1 MDESFVPNLLKKELE
16 NREERLSKVTDEI
29 HRMRDK
35 IADVQSYA
43 GFSDVY
49 WLRKEMEV
57 YENARRELRGEVSAL
72 RQAIAR
78 LDRSE

>member
-1 MDESFVPNLLKKELE
+1 MDESFVPNLLKNELE
-16 NREERLSKVTDEI
+16 TREERLSKVTEEI

-43 GFSDVY
+43 AFSDVY

-57 YENARRELRGEVSAL
+57 YEKARRELRGEVSAL
-72 RQAIAR
+72 RQAIAKLER
-78 LDRSE
+78 ED

>member
-1 MDESFVPNLLKKELE
+1 MDESFVPNLLRNELE
-16 NREERLSKVTDEI
+16 NREERLSKVTEEI

-35 IADVQSYA
+35 IAYVQPS
-43 GFSDVY
+43 GEFVTTY

-57 YENARRELRGEVSAL
+57 YEKARRELRGEVSAL

-78 LDRSE
+78 LERSE